1 MAVRG
6 TPGHVLHAVLS
17 VGTAGLWMPVWIG
30 VTLLRLGRFHCPRCG
45 NATAA
50 TLPGQR
56 PVGRRPAFARRGMAL
71 WPPMV
76 RWWT

>member
-6 TPGHVLHAVLS
+6 TPSHVLHAVLS
-17 VGTAGLWMPVWIG
+17 VGTAGLWLPIWIG
-30 VTLLRLGRFHCPRCG
+30 TTLARLGRFHCPRCG
-45 NATAA
+45 TATAA
-50 TLPGQR
+50 TLPGLQPAR
-56 PVGRRPAFARRGMAL
+56 RRPLATLRDMAL